1 MTDGSTARR
10 GRRSGRDE
18 LWAHEGPDAE
28 DYRMDGKLEG
38 ICPNCRQG
46 DLISISMNVSGND
59 LAFTTCHLCEAKW
72 WYRDGENV
80 PLRSVIGNVLQ
91 QRT

>member
-1 MTDGSTARR
+1 
-10 GRRSGRDE
+10 
-18 LWAHEGPDAE
+18 
-28 DYRMDGKLEG
+28 MDGKLTG
-38 ICPNCRQG
+38 TCPNCHQG

-80 PLRSVIGNVLQ
+80 PLRAVIGNVLQ